1 MAEVIIACIWVVGLI
16 VVGILLWKRLK
27 EPVQAILEEYRRSI
41 ALDNEAK
48 QAKLQ
53 ERALE
58 AELLKKLDREN
69 LELKQAQLRKQ
80 AAEAD
85 AEATVLRATSDA
97 RITEEQAVIAAR
109 TEGRAIAAKE
119 RAINGDKT
127 SSALDALMQGYTAY
141 VENGGTTDLDLWMG
155 NLRLV
160 GGDIVAA
167 DD

>member
-1 MAEVIIACIWVVGLI
+1 MAEVIIAGIWVVGLI
-16 VVGILLWKRLK
+16 VAGILLWRRLK
-27 EPVQAILEEYRRSI
+27 EPVQAILEEHRRSI

-58 AELLKKLDREN
+58 AEMLKKLDREN

-85 AEATVLRATSDA
+85 AEATVLSATSDA
-97 RITEEQAVIAAR
+97 RIAEEQAVIAAR
-109 TEGRAIAAKE
+109 AEGRAIAAKE
-119 RAINGDKT
+119 RAINSGKS

-141 VENGGTTDLDLWMG
+141 LESGGTRDLDYWMG
-155 NLRLV
+155 DLRLV
-160 GGDIVAA
+160 SGDIVAA